1 MHFPAVFFGTLRE
14 HYIVL
19 FGAAGAVAVLAGFI
33 GAWIGSH
40 FGARTAARR
49 AVENAASQIS
59 GDRQLQ
65 DVVQA
70 LDVLTLEV
78 ERMSEGHRFI
88 SKLLADQA
96 QRDRIALQ
104 VPRESIKPGPITPH

>member
-19 FGAAGAVAVLAGFI
+19 FGAAGGLAILAGFV

-49 AVENAASQIS
+49 AVKDAAGELAGKQI
-59 GDRQLQ
+59 Q
-65 DVVQA
+65 DVMQA
-70 LDVLTLEV
+70 LDVLTVEV
-78 ERMSEGHRFI
+78 ELMSEGHRFI
-88 SKLLADQA
+88 SRLLADQA
-96 QRDRIALQ
+96 NRDRVALQ
-104 VPRESIKPGPITPH
+104 LPREAIQPGPITPH

>member
-19 FGAAGAVAVLAGFI
+19 FGAAGALAILAGFV

-49 AVENAASQIS
+49 AVKDAASELAGKQI
-59 GDRQLQ
+59 Q
-65 DVVQA
+65 DVMQA
-70 LDVLTLEV
+70 LDVLTVEV

-88 SKLLADQA
+88 SRLLADQA
-96 QRDRIALQ
+96 NRDRMALQ
-104 VPRESIKPGPITPH
+104 LPREAIKPGPITPH

>member
-19 FGAAGAVAVLAGFI
+19 FGAAGGVAIVAGFI

-49 AVENAASQIS
+49 AVTDAAGELAGKQI
-59 GDRQLQ
+59 Q
-65 DVVQA
+65 DVMQA
-70 LDVLTLEV
+70 LDVLTVEV

-88 SKLLADQA
+88 SRLLTDQA
-96 QRDRIALQ
+96 NRDRIALQ
-104 VPRESIKPGPITPH
+104 LPREAIKPGPITPH

>member
-1 MHFPAVFFGTLRE
+1 MHFPEVFLGTLRG

-19 FGAAGAVAVLAGFI
+19 FGVAGTFAVMAGFV

-40 FGARTAARR
+40 FGARRAARR
-49 AVENAASQIS
+49 AAQTTVTELT
-59 GDRQLQ
+59 GGRQLQ
-65 DVVQA
+65 DIVQA

-88 SKLLADQA
+88 ASFWRTRPVA
-96 QRDRIALQ
+96 I
-104 VPRESIKPGPITPH
+104 E